1 MKMIDPSE
9 YNIDNTDPL
18 SSLFFSIITIE
29 ILASKANN
37 LFLYSPSTIYP
48 VH

>member
-1 MKMIDPSE
+1 MKMTDPSE

-29 ILASKANN
+29 SLASKANN
-37 LFLYSPSTIYP
+37 LFLYLPSIIYP
-48 VH
+48 LH